1 MQKASLKLF
10 LAAMQSRIV
19 GEEEEAFLDTFEEDE
34 WGCDAKKTFSCK
46 IMRANKTYLILYRLR
61 IYPTVY
67 LSKLL

>member
-19 GEEEEAFLDTFEEDE
+19 GEEEAFLDTFEEDE

-46 IMRANKTYLILYRLR
+46 IMRANKTYLILY
-61 IYPTVY
+61 
-67 LSKLL
+67 